1 MAQNFGSK
9 DERAVVKDHGW
20 PKARTIMSCQSQ
32 HGPLLTRYYLTP
44 DWPIAVYLH
53 QFHASDEDRALHD
66 HPYSFITILLSS
78 GYWEHVAETV
88 WAHDSYHGD
97 CPQRYERI
105 ARVWR
110 RRFSILFRRAE
121 HKHRVELE
129 KAPTWTMVI
138 RFKKRRM
145 WGFHTKDGWVDWR
158 KYGREMCD

>member
-9 DERAVVKDHGW
+9 DERVVIKDRGW
-20 PKARTIMSCQSQ
+20 PKAKTIMSCQSQ

-66 HPYSFITILLSS
+66 HPYSFITCLLSG
-78 GYWEHVAETV
+78 GYWEHVPIIGARWNAEKGGWV
-88 WAHDSYHGD
+88 DAEAV
-97 CPQRYERI
+97 Q
-105 ARVWR
+105 RVWR

-129 KAPTWTMVI
+129 TAPTWTLVI
-138 RFKKRRM
+138 RFKKRRL
-145 WGFHTKDGWVDWR
+145 WGFHTANGWVDWR
-158 KYGREMCD
+158 TYGREMCD